1 MKKIILLLLFCLNFT
16 SFAFEDVPLLID
28 TSTINIEVKQE
39 NNDLIDVNDMKK
51 SNTVQKAKEEN
62 IQLQKPQ
69 IKLDTRQIH
78 QQRTLQYM
86 DNRGGSTMLP
96 IF

>member
-1 MKKIILLLLFCLNFT
+1 MKERFEKYINKKFKGVRETNEVKEEKDDLINVNNMKK
-16 SFAFEDVPLLID
+16 V
-28 TSTINIEVKQE
+28 
-39 NNDLIDVNDMKK
+39 
-51 SNTVQKAKEEN
+51 NTVQKAKEEN
-62 IQLQKPQ
+62 AQLQKPQ
-69 IKLDTRQIH
+69 INLDTRQIH